1 LLLLFVC
8 VEKTQY
14 TDANFRAA
22 RADLQ
27 AGRYEAADKKMSS
40 YIKKNLGAFQYVA
53 DLTLAYSPTPLAW
66 ATPEADAAH
75 APAAPAM
82 NAGNVKG
89 PQKTPPR
96 RSLPHVRPGRLMGRL
111 GVVRSLTERLAYLS
125 PRSQPNN
132 QPAQPQAQPP
142 QRAPFGD
149 ILLSDGILDIVQGI
163 AHTQILERPAPIGA
177 ETDPKG
183 ESALRWHHREWFASA
198 QDDVLVG
205 TMTCH
210 SAYTVDGASTR
221 EPCLNVALQ
230 LSREHHP
237 ELTPAVTIT
246 ATPLTLT
253 TEQRKRWSLHT
264 VGGEASNVKAVQFL
278 MKLGGTEGVQVAD
291 TVATGV
297 VLCVG
302 PSAELH
308 IKDAIKS
315 DDTVPVVL
323 CNGAERVYVI
333 VKVESNGKTYT
344 GNDIHRSVEELVSL
358 SAQRVQSAL
367 NKGIASL
374 REDHVLDFSGKMN
387 RVGLRIDPLNPVNSG
402 HESQTCTASPLSHRL
417 ESFQDGCFTHSN
429 ASNGDSAMSPQQHI
443 VADADLVVQ
452 LFQYGRYL
460 MLSAGSS
467 AVMNLQG
474 LWADGPGAAWN
485 GDYHLNIN
493 LQMAYWAADAVGL
506 PEVMKPLRGLIQEL
520 SKKGMG
526 ELNRH

>member
-1 LLLLFVC
+1 MLLWC

-66 ATPEADAAH
+66 ATSEADKG
-75 APAAPAM
+75 PAQIVAPAM
-82 NAGNVKG
+82 NAGNAKG
-89 PQKTPPR
+89 PHKAPPR
-96 RSLPHVRPGRLMGRL
+96 RNLPHGRPGRLMGRP
-111 GVVRSLTERLAYLS
+111 GVLRGLTERLTYLS
-125 PRSQPNN
+125 PRSQQNA
-132 QPAQPQAQPP
+132 QPVPPQAQPP

-149 ILLSDGILDIVQGI
+149 ILLSDGVLDIGQGF
-163 AHTQILERPAPIGA
+163 AHTQILERPVPTGAPQ
-177 ETDPKG
+177 G
-183 ESALRWHHREWFASA
+183 EQALRWHHREWFAST

-210 SAYTVDGASTR
+210 SAQTVDGASTR

-237 ELTPAVTIT
+237 ELTPAITIT

-264 VGGEASNVKAVQFL
+264 VGGETSNVKAVQFL
-278 MKLGGTEGVQVAD
+278 MKLGGTEVVQVPD
-291 TVATGV
+291 TVVTGV
-297 VLCVG
+297 ALCVG

-308 IKDAIKS
+308 IKDAHKS
-315 DDTVPVVL
+315 DDAVPVVL
-323 CNGAERVYVI
+323 CNGAERLYVI
-333 VKVESNGKTYT
+333 VNVESDGKTYT
-344 GNDIHRSVEELVSL
+344 SSDIHRSGEELVSL
-358 SAQRVQSAL
+358 STQRIQSAL

-374 REDHVLDFSGKMN
+374 REDHVRDFSGKMN
-387 RVGLRIDPLNPVNSG
+387 RLGLRIDPLLPVNSG

-429 ASNGDSAMSPQQHI
+429 ASNGDSALSPQQHN
-443 VADADLVVQ
+443 VADADLAVQ

-467 AVMNLQG
+467 AAMNLQG

-493 LQMAYWAADAVGL
+493 LQMAYWAADTVGL

-520 SKKGMG
+520 RKKGMG
-526 ELNRH
+526 ELNRR

>member
-1 LLLLFVC
+1 
-8 VEKTQY
+8 
-14 TDANFRAA
+14 
-22 RADLQ
+22 
-27 AGRYEAADKKMSS
+27 MSS

-66 ATPEADAAH
+66 ATPEADNVH

-82 NAGNVKG
+82 NAGNAKG
-89 PQKTPPR
+89 PQKAPPR
-96 RSLPHVRPGRLMGRL
+96 RNLPHGRPGRLMGRP
-111 GVVRSLTERLAYLS
+111 GVLRSLTERLAYLS
-125 PRSQPNN
+125 PRSQQNT
-132 QPAQPQAQPP
+132 QPVQPQAQPP

-149 ILLSDGILDIVQGI
+149 ILLSDGVLDIGQGI
-163 AHTQILERPAPIGA
+163 AHTQILERSVPTGA
-177 ETDPKG
+177 ETYPKG
-183 ESALRWHHREWFASA
+183 ETALRWHHREWFGSGE
-198 QDDVLVG
+198 DDVLVS

-230 LSREHHP
+230 LSREHNP

-253 TEQRKRWSLHT
+253 AELRKRWSSSTASGETPT
-264 VGGEASNVKAVQFL
+264 VRAAQFL
-278 MKLGGTEGVQVAD
+278 MKLGRTEGVQVPD
-291 TVATGV
+291 TVVTGV
-297 VLCVG
+297 ALCVG

-315 DDTVPVVL
+315 DDAVPVVL
-323 CNGAERVYVI
+323 CNGAERLYLI
-333 VKVESNGKTYT
+333 VNVQSNGKTYT
-344 GNDIHRSVEELVSL
+344 GDLIHRSGEELFSL
-358 SAQRVQSAL
+358 SVQRIQSAL

-374 REDHVLDFSGKMN
+374 REDHVRDFSAKMN
-387 RVGLRIDPLNPVNSG
+387 RVGLRIDPLLPVNSER
-402 HESQTCTASPLSHRL
+402 ESQTCTASPLSHRL

-429 ASNGDSAMSPQQHI
+429 ATNGDSAMSPQQHI
-443 VADADLVVQ
+443 VADADLAGQ

-460 MLSAGSS
+460 MLSAGSG

-493 LQMAYWAADAVGL
+493 LQMAYWAADTVGL
-506 PEVMKPLRGLIQEL
+506 PEVMKPLRGFIQEL

-526 ELNRH
+526 ELNRRCRPYSESCSIAVQVPC

>member
-1 LLLLFVC
+1 
-8 VEKTQY
+8 
-14 TDANFRAA
+14 
-22 RADLQ
+22 
-27 AGRYEAADKKMSS
+27 MSS

-82 NAGNVKG
+82 IAGNAKG
-89 PQKTPPR
+89 PHKAPPHR
-96 RSLPHVRPGRLMGRL
+96 NLPHGRPGRLMGRL
-111 GVVRSLTERLAYLS
+111 GVLRSLTERLTYLS
-125 PRSQPNN
+125 PRSQQNTQSVP
-132 QPAQPQAQPP
+132 PQAPLP

-149 ILLSDGILDIVQGI
+149 ILLSDGVLDIEQGI
-163 AHTQILERPAPIGA
+163 AHTQILERPVPTGA
-177 ETDPKG
+177 ETYPKG
-183 ESALRWHHREWFASA
+183 ESAQRWHHKEWFASA
-198 QDDVLVG
+198 DVLVG
-205 TMTCH
+205 TMACH
-210 SAYTVDGASTR
+210 SAQTVEGGSTR

-230 LSREHHP
+230 LSREHNP

-253 TEQRKRWSLHT
+253 AELRKRWSSSTASGETPT
-264 VGGEASNVKAVQFL
+264 VRAAQFL
-278 MKLGGTEGVQVAD
+278 MKLGRTEVVQVPD
-291 TVATGV
+291 TVVTGV
-297 VLCVG
+297 ALCVG

-315 DDTVPVVL
+315 DDAVPVVL
-323 CNGAERVYVI
+323 CNGAERLYVI
-333 VKVESNGKTYT
+333 LNVESNGKTYT
-344 GNDIHRSVEELVSL
+344 GDFIHRSVEELDSL

-374 REDHVLDFSGKMN
+374 REDHVRDFSAKMN
-387 RVGLRIDPLNPVNSG
+387 RVGLRIDPLVPVNSG
-402 HESQTCTASPLSHRL
+402 YASQTCTASPLSHRL

-429 ASNGDSAMSPQQHI
+429 ASNGDSALSPQQHSS
-443 VADADLVVQ
+443 VDTDLAVQ

-467 AVMNLQG
+467 SAMNLQG

-493 LQMAYWAADAVGL
+493 LQMAYWAVDTVGL
-506 PEVMKPLRGLIQEL
+506 PEVMKPLRGLILEL

-526 ELNRH
+526 ELNRR